1 MRQPNGCH
9 EQGGVSMAK
18 IYKRWI
24 DAGRMTIDQVPD
36 RWREQVQ
43 KLLDAEAYGK

>member
-1 MRQPNGCH
+1 M
-9 EQGGVSMAK
+9 SMAK

-24 DAGRMTIDQVPD
+24 DAGRMTIDDVPS

-43 KLLDAEAYGK
+43 KLLDAEAQGE

>member
-1 MRQPNGCH
+1 
-9 EQGGVSMAK
+9 MAK

-24 DAGRMTIDQVPD
+24 DAGRMTIDKVPA

-43 KLLDAEAYGK
+43 KLLNEEAEGK

>member
-1 MRQPNGCH
+1 
-9 EQGGVSMAK
+9 MAK

-24 DAGRMTIDQVPD
+24 DAGRMTIDEVPS

-43 KLLDAEAYGK
+43 ALLNAEAQGK